1 MTGATTSVNQQVVHF
16 AEDIWQPMR
25 PKARV
30 QALIDVLPNFQEER
44 WGVIYA
50 VMEAR
55 KCGPYRLTSQVY
67 SAMQATTTCSSL
79 NIANNR
85 HNSND
90 TRHAGPEL

>member
-1 MTGATTSVNQQVVHF
+1 MSFVANPSSMTGATTSVNQQVVHF

-30 QALIDVLPNFQEER
+30 KALIGVLINLLEER
-44 WGVIYA
+44 WSVIYA

-67 SAMQATTTCSSL
+67 SAMQATATYSS
-79 NIANNR
+79 
-85 HNSND
+85 
-90 TRHAGPEL
+90 